1 MVDLNQLR
9 DIDALKISLASP
21 EEVLSWSYGEVTKPE
36 TINYRTFKPEKDG
49 LFCEKIFGPVKDYE
63 CYCGKYKRIRYK
75 GVVCDRCGVQVTTSK
90 VRRERMGHIEL
101 ASPVAHVWFFKNIPS
116 VLATLLGIAPRS
128 LELVIYFSSFVVTE
142 IDYDGKN
149 ALLETVDEHIE
160 KGREAE
166 RENIE
171 YEIKTLSEEAEKKV
185 KSLSPD
191 AEDKWDKETATKAKS
206 IRSKANDK
214 IEEIR
219 TKEGS
224 RIEKAEFE
232 VRKIFKKLQEVE
244 LYTVMNDRE
253 YIELEEYLDEFCE
266 AKIGAEAVKTI
277 LEQLNVNKLAEEL
290 REELIHAKS
299 TKADKIRKRL
309 KIVDNI
315 IKGGIDP
322 RSMIVTQLPV
332 IPPDLRPMVML
343 EGGRFATSDLNDLY
357 RRIINRNNRLKRLLD
372 LGAPDIIVRNEKRM
386 LQEAVDA
393 LIDSSK
399 VRRSRTRDR
408 KTYRSLADS
417 IKGKQGYFRANL
429 LGKRVDYSGRAVIVS
444 GPSLKMDECGLPT
457 EMALELFRP
466 FLIREIMARG
476 YAPNMKTA
484 KTVLDQKPGEVY
496 TILEELV
503 SKRPVL
509 LNRAPTL
516 HRLSIQAFKPK
527 LSNGKAIQLHPVVVA
542 GFNADFDGDQMAVH
556 LPLSEKAVQEAYD
569 LMISTKNML
578 KPADGSVMTIPSHE
592 MVLGL
597 YYLTSVN
604 SEMKPSNTIFA
615 DTDEVLKAYG
625 NNAISLRQPLRASIN
640 GEIIET
646 TAGRVILNNFI
657 PHEIGY
663 INKPLAK
670 SVVKNLIKET
680 LDKAG
685 TDRTVELIDSLKHL
699 GFEYSTSSGVSLS
712 IFDCVKPEN
721 LEEVLKN
728 GFDEMNQI
736 EQNYNMGLITKAEMS
751 KLIRRTWESAIE
763 EFDKNILGYM
773 TSENPANIII
783 TAGAGKASATSM
795 RQISAVKGLVADP
808 FGKILDLPI
817 LGNYA
822 NGMSSFDYF
831 LTGRAVRRTYMDKGL
846 GTADAGYLTRR
857 LVNVAQDVL
866 VRHDDC
872 GTREGRIISRG
883 QDTLLNP
890 WHKRL
895 VGRYAMEDVVV
906 EGKTLTNA
914 GEIITEAV
922 AKTVNESKL
931 DHVKIRSV
939 LGCKTKYGVC
949 ARCYGTDLSTDSPVK
964 VGSAVGIVAAQSIGE
979 PGTQLTMKTFHSG
992 GIAAQNIT
1000 QGLPRIEEL
1009 FEVRKPKSEGLLAM
1023 IAGKVTVEE
1032 EEDHIKL
1039 VIVSNDKDVEDLLL
1053 KLDPTVELLVKDGD
1067 LVSEGTKLTEGSLN
1081 LQDLYKTLGSR
1092 ETQIYIVDEVQA
1104 VYGSQGV
1111 SIDDKHIE
1119 VIVRQM
1125 FNRVKVKTAG
1135 ETNLLP
1141 GDIVTTYKLDK
1152 ENLKVAELGGAKAEA
1167 KPVLLGISKVSR
1179 MSESWLDAA
1188 SFEETASVL
1197 TDSAISG
1204 SIDELIGLK
1213 ENVIIGRRIPV
1224 GEDAR
1229 IEEGEK

>member
-128 LELVIYFSSFVVTE
+128 LELVIYFSSFVVTD
-142 IDYDGKN
+142 IDYDSKKN
-149 ALLETVDEHIE
+149 VLDRIDEEII
-160 KGREAE
+160 KGRDVEK
-166 RENIE
+166 ENIE
-171 YEIKTLSEEAEKKV
+171 NEIKTLSEEAEKKV
-185 KSLSPD
+185 KSLSPEP
-191 AEDKWDKETATKAKS
+191 EDKWEKEIVAKAKT
-206 IRSKANDK
+206 IRQKANDK

-219 TKEGS
+219 SKEAS

-232 VRKIFKKLQEVE
+232 VRKMFKKLQEVE

-266 AKIGAEAVKTI
+266 AKIGAEAVKII
-277 LEQLNVNKLAEEL
+277 LEQLDVNKLAGEL
-290 REELIHAKS
+290 REELLHAKS

-309 KIVDNI
+309 KIVENI

-322 RSMIVTQLPV
+322 RSMIVTELPV

-484 KTVLDQKPGEVY
+484 KTVLEQKPGEVY

-503 SKRPVL
+503 AKRPVL

-527 LSNGKAIQLHPVVVA
+527 LTNGKAIELHPVVCA

-597 YYLTSVN
+597 YYLTSIN
-604 SEMKPSNTIFA
+604 AEIPMAKTIFA
-615 DTDEVLKAYG
+615 DNDEVLKAYG
-625 NNAISLRQPLRASIN
+625 NNAIHLRQPLRVSVDGKIM
-640 GEIIET
+640 ET
-646 TAGRVILNNFI
+646 TAGQVILNNFI
-657 PHEIGY
+657 PEELGY
-663 INKPLAK
+663 ISKPLSK
-670 SVVKNLIKET
+670 SVVKNLIRGS

-685 TDRTVELIDSLKHL
+685 VNRTVELIDSIKYL
-699 GFEYSTSSGVSLS
+699 GFKYSTSSGISLS
-712 IFDCVKPEN
+712 IFDCVKPKD
-721 LEEVLKN
+721 LEEVVAK
-728 GFDEMNQI
+728 GFEEMNQI
-736 EQNYNMGLITKAEMS
+736 EQNYNMGLITKNEMS
-751 KLIRRTWESAIE
+751 KLRRRTWESAVE
-763 EFDKNILGYM
+763 GFDENILGYM
-773 TSENPANIII
+773 GSENPANIII
-783 TAGAGKASATSM
+783 TAGAGKASAVQM
-795 RQISAVKGLVADP
+795 RQISAIKGLIADP
-808 FGKILDLPI
+808 FGKIIDLPI

-857 LVNVAQDVL
+857 LVNVSQDVL
-866 VRHDDC
+866 IRHDDC
-872 GTREGRIISRG
+872 GTKEGRIISRG

-890 WHKRL
+890 WYKRL
-895 VGRYAMEDVVV
+895 AGRYAMEDIAID
-906 EGKTLTNA
+906 GKVLTKKA
-914 GEIITEAV
+914 EIITIEV
-922 AKTVNESKL
+922 AKTVNNSTL

-939 LGCKTKYGVC
+939 LGCKTKYGAC
-949 ARCYGTDLSTDSPVK
+949 AKCYGTDLSADAPVK

-1009 FEVRKPKSEGLLAM
+1009 FEVRKPKSEGAITM
-1023 IAGKVTVEE
+1023 ISGSVIVSE
-1032 EEDHIKL
+1032 EEDYIKV
-1039 VIVSNDKDVEDLLL
+1039 VIEPTDKNEEPQIV
-1053 KLDPTVELLVKDGD
+1053 KLDATAEVLVKSGD
-1067 LVSEGTKLTEGSLN
+1067 LVVPGTRLTEGSLN
-1081 LQDLYKTLGSR
+1081 LQDLYKTLGAR
-1092 ETQIYIVDEVQA
+1092 ETQLYIVDEVQS

-1135 ETNLLP
+1135 STNLLP
-1141 GDIVTTYKLDK
+1141 GDIVTTYKFDK
-1152 ENLKVAELGGAKAEA
+1152 ENLKAAELGGEKAEA

-1229 IEEGEK
+1229 IAEAE

>member
-128 LELVIYFSSFVVTE
+128 LELVIYFSSFVITD
-142 IDYDGKN
+142 IDYDAKKN
-149 ALLETVDEHIE
+149 LLETVDDQII
-160 KGREAE
+160 KGRDREK
-166 RENIE
+166 ENIE
-171 YEIKTLSEEAEKKV
+171 YEIATLSEDAEKKV

-191 AEDKWDKETATKAKS
+191 AEDKWDSELTTKAKS

-219 TKEGS
+219 AKEAS
-224 RIEKAEFE
+224 RLEKAEFE

-244 LYTVMNDRE
+244 LHTVMNDRE
-253 YIELEEYLDEFCE
+253 YLELEEFLDEFCE

-277 LEQLNVNKLAEEL
+277 LEQLDVNKLATEL
-290 REELIHAKS
+290 REELVTAKS
-299 TKADKIRKRL
+299 TKADKVRKRL
-309 KIVDNI
+309 KVVDNI

-322 RSMIVTQLPV
+322 KSMVVTQLPV

-503 SKRPVL
+503 AKRPVL

-527 LSNGKAIQLHPVVVA
+527 LTNGKAIELHPVVVA

-597 YYLTSVN
+597 YYLTSIN
-604 SEMKPSNTIFA
+604 TEIAPSKSVFSDA
-615 DTDEVLKAYG
+615 DEVLKAHG
-625 NNAISLRQPLRASIN
+625 NNAIHLRQSLRAEIN
-640 GEIIET
+640 GKIIET
-646 TAGRVILNNFI
+646 TAGQVILNNFI
-657 PHEIGY
+657 PEELGF
-663 INKPLAK
+663 INKPLSK
-670 SVVKNLIKET
+670 GVVKNLIRDS
-680 LDKAG
+680 LDLAG
-685 TDRTVELIDSLKHL
+685 VARTVELIDSLKYL
-699 GFEYSTSSGVSLS
+699 GFKYSTTSGISIS
-712 IFDCVKPEN
+712 IFDCVKPVD
-721 LEEVLKN
+721 LEAVLQA

-736 EQNYNMGLITKAEMS
+736 EQNYNMGLITKSEMS
-751 KLIRRTWESAIE
+751 KLTRRTWESAIE
-763 EFDKNILGYM
+763 KFDSNILGYM
-773 TSENPANIII
+773 TAENPANIII

-857 LVNVAQDVL
+857 LVNVSQDVM
-866 VRHDDC
+866 VRQEDC
-872 GTREGRIISRG
+872 GTKEGRIISRG

-890 WHKRL
+890 WYKRL
-895 VGRYAMEDVVV
+895 TGRYAMEDVVV
-906 EGKTLTNA
+906 NGETLTKK
-914 GEIITEAV
+914 GEIISAEV
-922 AKTVNESKL
+922 AKAVNESTL

-939 LGCKTKYGVC
+939 LACKTKYGTC
-949 ARCYGTDLSTDSPVK
+949 AKCYGTDLSTDQSVK

-1009 FEVRKPKSEGLLAM
+1009 FEVRKPKSEGVIAM
-1023 IAGKVTVEE
+1023 VTGKVIIDE

-1039 VIVSNDKDVEDLLL
+1039 VIESDDKDIEDQII
-1053 KLDPTVELLVKDGD
+1053 KLDPTVELVVQSGD
-1067 LVSEGTKLTEGSLN
+1067 LVSEGTRLTEGSLN
-1081 LQDLYKTLGSR
+1081 LQDIYKTRGAR
-1092 ETQIYIVDEVQA
+1092 ETQLYIVDEVQA

-1135 ETNLLP
+1135 DTNLLP
-1141 GDIVTTYKLDK
+1141 GDIVTTYKIEK
-1152 ENLKVAELGGAKAEA
+1152 ENMHATELGGQKAEA

-1204 SIDELIGLK
+1204 SVDELIGLK

-1229 IEEGEK
+1229 ISEGEE

>member
-9 DIDALKISLASP
+9 DIDALKISLASA

-90 VRRERMGHIEL
+90 VRRERMAHIEL

-128 LELVIYFSSFVVTE
+128 LELVIYFSSFVITD
-142 IDYDGKN
+142 IDYDAKKD
-149 ALLETVDEHIE
+149 LLETIE
-160 KGREAE
+160 EEIVKGRDNEKE
-166 RENIE
+166 IID
-171 YEIKTLSEEAEKKV
+171 YEIETLTLEAEKKV
-185 KSLSPD
+185 KSLS
-191 AEDKWDKETATKAKS
+191 AEPEEKWAKDLVTKAKS
-206 IRSKANDK
+206 IRQKAQDK
-214 IEEIR
+214 IEEIKS
-219 TKEGS
+219 KEAS
-224 RIEKAEFE
+224 RIDKAEFE

-244 LYTVMNDRE
+244 LHTVMNDRE
-253 YIELEEYLDEFCE
+253 YMDLEEYLDEFCE

-277 LEQLNVNKLAEEL
+277 LEQLDVNKLAAEL
-290 REELIHAKS
+290 REELATAKS
-299 TKADKIRKRL
+299 TKADKLRKRL
-309 KIVDNI
+309 KVVDNI
-315 IKGGIDP
+315 IKGKIDP
-322 RSMIVTQLPV
+322 RSTIVTQLPV

-484 KTVLDQKPGEVY
+484 KTVLDQRPGEVY

-503 SKRPVL
+503 AKRPVL

-527 LSNGKAIQLHPVVVA
+527 LTNGKAIQVHPVVCA

-556 LPLSEKAVQEAYD
+556 LPLSEKAVKEAYD

-597 YYLTSVN
+597 YYLTSIN
-604 SEMKPSNTIFA
+604 SEIEMSKTIFS
-615 DTDEVLKAYG
+615 DKNEVFEAYG
-625 NNAISLRQPLRASIN
+625 NNVIHLRQPLRVVVD
-640 GEIIET
+640 GEIMET
-646 TAGRVILNNFI
+646 TAGQVILNDFI
-657 PHEIGY
+657 PEELGY
-663 INKPLAK
+663 VNKPLSK
-670 SVVKNLIKET
+670 SMVKNLIRDS
-680 LDKAG
+680 LDLAG
-685 TDRTVELIDSLKHL
+685 VNRTVQLIDSLKHL
-699 GFEYSTSSGVSLS
+699 GFEYSTSSGISLS
-712 IFDCVKPEN
+712 IFDCVKPAD
-721 LEEVLKN
+721 LETVVTK
-728 GFDEMNQI
+728 GFEDMNQI
-736 EQNYNMGLITKAEMS
+736 EQNYNMGLITRNEMS
-751 KLIRRTWESAIE
+751 KLIRRTWETAVE
-763 EFDKNILGYM
+763 KFDENILEYM
-773 TSENPANIII
+773 GPENPANIII
-783 TAGAGKASATSM
+783 TAGAGKASAVQM
-795 RQISAVKGLVADP
+795 RQISAIKGLIADP
-808 FGKILDLPI
+808 FGKIIDIPV

-857 LVNVAQDVL
+857 LVNVSQDVL
-866 VRHDDC
+866 IRHEDC
-872 GTREGRIISRG
+872 GTKEGRIISRG

-895 VGRYAMEDVVV
+895 AGRYAMEDVVV
-906 EGKTLTNA
+906 DGKVLTKK
-914 GEIITEAV
+914 GEIITEEV
-922 AKTVNESKL
+922 AKSVNDSKL

-939 LGCKTKYGVC
+939 LGCATKYGTC
-949 ARCYGTDLSTDSPVK
+949 AKCYGTDLSTDESVK

-1009 FEVRKPKSEGLLAM
+1009 FEVRKPKSEGVIALLS
-1023 IAGKVTVEE
+1023 GTVTVEE
-1032 EEDHIKL
+1032 EEDHI
-1039 VIVSNDKDVEDLLL
+1039 VVTVTPEDKDIEPQVIN
-1053 KLDPTVELLVKDGD
+1053 LDPTFEVVVNDGD
-1067 LVSEGTKLTEGSLN
+1067 FVAEGTRLTEGSLN
-1081 LQDLYKTLGSR
+1081 LQDLYSTLGAR
-1092 ETQIYIVDEVQA
+1092 EAQLYIVDEVQS

-1125 FNRVKVKTAG
+1125 FNRVKVKTTG
-1135 ETNLLP
+1135 DTNLLP
-1141 GDIVTTYKLDK
+1141 GDIVTTYRLEK
-1152 ENLKVAELGGAKAEA
+1152 ENLKAAELGGKKAEA
-1167 KPVLLGISKVSR
+1167 NPVLLGISKVSR

-1204 SIDELIGLK
+1204 SVDELIGLK

-1224 GEDAR
+1224 GEEAR
-1229 IEEGEK
+1229 IAEAK